1 MPPPS
6 PLLTTL
12 HTGLLGGLLCV
23 CMGVRA
29 DGASLAHSATQP
41 LAEVEVTDERRDTLG
56 SSDSASQ
63 GVIHA
68 QQLQAGALLRPADV
82 LEHIPGMVVTQ
93 HSGDGKANQYFLRGI
108 NLDHGSDF
116 ATTVNGVPVNMP
128 SHAHGQGYSDL
139 NFLLPELVQRVG
151 YSKGPYFAEQG
162 DFSSAGSANFVY
174 RTRLS
179 QPFADLTLGQHG
191 YRRALSAGSS
201 QVGDDLHLL
210 SAIEVLNHNGPW
222 TVAEGLR
229 KRNALLTLSG
239 GTTARGWSTSLM
251 AYSAHWTSTDQVPQ
265 RLIDAGSYQGQSF
278 GRFDTLDASDG
289 ASTSRH
295 SLSGE
300 WHDRDAQQATHM
312 SWYAMRYDL
321 DLYSNFT
328 YQTASG
334 GLGNSDQLGQRDQRT
349 VYGAKAS
356 HAWST
361 EGVNHTPMINTLGV
375 QVRQDLIQVGLF
387 DTAQRRITHTVRDDA
402 VRQQLLGVY
411 GQNDSSW
418 HDKVRTVLGLRAD
431 QFTAHVDS
439 RLQAENSGVST
450 SHKVS
455 PKLSLILGP
464 WAQTEVFV
472 NAGRGFHSNDARGTT
487 ARVDPRTGATV
498 DAVPGLVSSRGEE
511 LGLRTQATPHWQTAL
526 AVWRVRFDSELVYVG
541 DTGTTE
547 AGRPSLRTGLEWSNH
562 WAPDDTL
569 WLDASMAWTR
579 PRYSDSNP
587 EGSAIANAVRKV
599 AHVTAAVRQLGPW
612 SGSWGVRYIGPAPLT
627 TDARVSSGAN
637 ITSNLRVTR
646 RMRPEVDVSL
656 DVLNVANRQNND
668 IQYAY
673 SSQVAGE
680 PTAVNDTHVHPGE
693 PRSVRL
699 STRIRF
705 Y

>member
-1 MPPPS
+1 MLRKHPFFTHPQTS
-6 PLLTTL
+6 
-12 HTGLLGGLLCV
+12 LLGGLLCL
-23 CMGVRA
+23 CLGARA
-29 DGASLAHSATQP
+29 DGVSLTPP
-41 LAEVEVTDERRDTLG
+41 LLPLLTEVEVTAERRNALG
-56 SSDSASQ
+56 TSEAASQ

-139 NFLLPELVQRVG
+139 NFLIPELVQRVD

-174 RTRLS
+174 RTRLD
-179 QPFADLTLGQHG
+179 QPFADLTVGQRG

-239 GTTARGWSTSLM
+239 GSTARGWSTSLT
-251 AYSAHWTSTDQVPQ
+251 AYSAHWTATDQVPQ
-265 RLIDAGSYQGQSF
+265 RLIDAGSYQGLPF
-278 GRFDTLDASDG
+278 GRFDAMDASDG
-289 ASTSRH
+289 GSTSRH

-300 WHDRDAQQATHM
+300 WHDRDAEQATHM

-328 YQTASG
+328 YQTASNG
-334 GLGNSDQLGQRDQRT
+334 NGNSDQFGQRDQRT
-349 VYGAKAS
+349 VYGGKAS
-356 HAWST
+356 QAWSL
-361 EGVNHTPMINTLGV
+361 EGVNHTPMVNTLGV
-375 QVRQDLIQVGLF
+375 QVRQDLIRVGLF
-387 DTAQRRITHTVRDDA
+387 DTTQRRITHTVRDDT

-411 GQNDSSW
+411 GQNDSTW
-418 HDKVRTVLGLRAD
+418 HDSVRTVLGLRVD

-439 RLQAENSGVST
+439 HLQAENSGVST

-487 ARVDPRTGATV
+487 ARVDPRTGTAV
-498 DAVPGLVSSRGEE
+498 DMVPGLVSSRGHEV
-511 LGLRTQATPHWQTAL
+511 GLRSQATPQWQTAL
-526 AVWRVRFDSELVYVG
+526 ALWRLRFDSELVYVG
-541 DTGTTE
+541 DAGTTE
-547 AGRPSLRTGLEWSNH
+547 AGRPSVRTGLEWNNH
-562 WAPDDTL
+562 WTPSDTF

-579 PRYSDSNP
+579 PRYSDSSSQGN
-587 EGSAIANAVRKV
+587 AIPNAVRKV

-612 SGSWGVRYIGPAPLT
+612 SGSWGLRYIGPAALT
-627 TDARVSSGAN
+627 TDASVSSRAN
-637 ITSNLRVTR
+637 ITSNLRLTR
-646 RMRPEVDVSL
+646 HMSAAVDVSL
-656 DVLNVANRQNND
+656 DVLNLANRHNND

-680 PTAVNDTHVHPGE
+680 SVAVTDSHVHPAE

>member
-1 MPPPS
+1 MLRKHLFFTPS
-6 PLLTTL
+6 Q
-12 HTGLLGGLLCV
+12 TGLLGGLMCLCL
-23 CMGVRA
+23 GAHA
-29 DGASLAHSATQP
+29 DGVSLAHPLLQP
-41 LAEVEVTDERRDTLG
+41 LTEVEVTAERRDALG
-56 SSDSASQ
+56 TSDAASQ

-82 LEHIPGMVVTQ
+82 LEYIPGMVVTQ

-139 NFLLPELVQRVG
+139 NFLIPELVQRVD

-201 QVGDDLHLL
+201 QVGGDLHLL
-210 SAIEVLNHNGPW
+210 SAIEVLNNNGPW

-239 GTTARGWSTSLM
+239 GTTARGWSTSLT
-251 AYSAHWTSTDQVPQ
+251 AYSAHWTATDQVPQ
-265 RLIDAGSYQGQSF
+265 RLIDAGSYQGQPF
-278 GRFDTLDASDG
+278 GRFDSMDASDG
-289 ASTSRH
+289 GSTSRN

-300 WHDRDAQQATHM
+300 WHDRDAAQATHM

-328 YQTASG
+328 YQTASNG
-334 GLGNSDQLGQRDQRT
+334 NGNSDQFGQRDQRT
-349 VYGAKAS
+349 SYGAKAS
-356 HAWST
+356 HAWSL
-361 EGVNHTPMINTLGV
+361 EGMNHTPMVNTLGV
-375 QVRQDLIQVGLF
+375 QVRQDLIRVGLF
-387 DTAQRRITHTVRDDA
+387 DTTQRRITHTVRDDA
-402 VRQQLLGVY
+402 VRQQQLGVY

-418 HDKVRTVLGLRAD
+418 HDTVRTVLGLRVD

-439 RLQAENSGVST
+439 RLQAENSGVS
-450 SHKVS
+450 SSYQVS

-487 ARVDPRTGATV
+487 AGTNA
-498 DAVPGLVSSRGEE
+498 APGLVSSRGEE
-511 LGLRTQATPHWQTAL
+511 LGLRSQATPHWQTAL
-526 AVWRVRFDSELVYVG
+526 AVWRLRFDSELVYVG

-547 AGRPSLRTGLEWSNH
+547 AGRPSVRTGLEWNNH
-562 WAPDDTL
+562 WAPSDTF

-579 PRYSDSNP
+579 PRYSDSSSYN
-587 EGSAIANAVRKV
+587 AIPNAVRKV

-612 SGSWGVRYIGPAPLT
+612 SGSWGLRYIGPAALT
-627 TDARVSSGAN
+627 TDASVSSRAN

-646 RMRPEVDVSL
+646 RMSPAVDVSL
-656 DVLNVANRQNND
+656 DVLNLANRHNND

-680 PTAVNDTHVHPGE
+680 SAAVSDTHVHPAE

>member
-6 PLLTTL
+6 LLLTPR

-23 CMGVRA
+23 CLGAQA
-29 DGASLAHSATQP
+29 DGTSLAHSATQP
-41 LAEVEVTDERRDTLG
+41 LAEVEVTDDRRDTLG
-56 SSDSASQ
+56 SSDAASQ

-139 NFLLPELVQRVG
+139 NFLLPELVQRVT

-179 QPFADLTLGQHG
+179 QPFADLTLGQGG
-191 YRRALSAGSS
+191 YRRVLSAGSS

-229 KRNALLTLSG
+229 KRHALLTLSG
-239 GTTARGWSTSLM
+239 GTTARGWSTSLT
-251 AYSAHWTSTDQVPQ
+251 AYSAHWTATDQVPQ
-265 RLIDAGSYQGQSF
+265 RLIDAGSYLGQPF
-278 GRFDTLDASDG
+278 GRFDAMDASDG
-289 ASTSRH
+289 GSTSRN

-300 WHDRDAQQATHM
+300 WHDRNAEQATHM

-334 GLGNSDQLGQRDQRT
+334 GWGNSDQFGQRDQRT

-356 HAWST
+356 HAWSL
-361 EGVNHTPMINTLGV
+361 EGMNHTPMVNTLGV
-375 QVRQDLIQVGLF
+375 QVRQDLIRVGLF
-387 DTAQRRITHTVRDDA
+387 DTTQRRITHTVRDDT

-411 GQNDSSW
+411 GQNDSTW
-418 HDKVRTVLGLRAD
+418 HDSVRTVLGLRLD
-431 QFTAHVDS
+431 QFTAHVDNH
-439 RLQAENSGVST
+439 LQAENSGVST

-487 ARVDPRTGATV
+487 AGTNAS
-498 DAVPGLVSSRGEE
+498 PGLVSSRGEE

-526 AVWRVRFDSELVYVG
+526 AVWRLRFDSELVYLG
-541 DTGTTE
+541 DTGTTQ
-547 AGRPSLRTGLEWSNH
+547 AGRPSLRTGLEWSQH
-562 WAPDDTL
+562 WAPSDTF

-579 PRYSDSNP
+579 PRYSDSSSQGN
-587 EGSAIANAVRKV
+587 AIPNAVRKV

-612 SGSWGVRYIGPAPLT
+612 SGSWGLRYIGPAALT
-627 TDARVSSGAN
+627 TDASVSSRAN
-637 ITSNLRVTR
+637 ITSNLRLTR
-646 RMRPEVDVSL
+646 HMSAAVDMSL
-656 DVLNVANRQNND
+656 DVLNLANRHNND

-680 PTAVNDTHVHPGE
+680 SAAVSDTHVHPAE

>member
-174 RTRLS
+174 RTRLN
-179 QPFADLTLGQHG
+179 QPFADLTVGQRG
-191 YRRALSAGSS
+191 YRRVLSAGSS

-239 GTTARGWSTSLM
+239 GSTARGWSTSLS
-251 AYSAHWTSTDQVPQ
+251 AYSAHWTATDQVPQ
-265 RLIDAGSYQGQSF
+265 RLIDVGSYQGQAF

-289 ASTSRH
+289 ASTSRN

-300 WHDRDAQQATHM
+300 WHDRDAAQATHM

-328 YQTASG
+328 YQTASNG
-334 GLGNSDQLGQRDQRT
+334 NGNSDQFGQRDQRT
-349 VYGAKAS
+349 VYGGKAS
-356 HAWST
+356 QAWSL
-361 EGVNHTPMINTLGV
+361 EGVNHTPMVNTLGV
-375 QVRQDLIQVGLF
+375 QVRQDLIRVGLF
-387 DTAQRRITHTVRDDA
+387 DTTQRRITHTVRDDA

-411 GQNDSSW
+411 GQNDSIW
-418 HDKVRTVLGLRAD
+418 HDKVRTVLGLRVD

-439 RLQAENSGVST
+439 RVQAENSGVNA

-487 ARVDPRTGATV
+487 ARVDPRTGAAV

-526 AVWRVRFDSELVYVG
+526 AVWRLRFDSELVYLG

-562 WAPDDTL
+562 WAPSDTF

-579 PRYSDSNP
+579 PRYSDSSS
-587 EGSAIANAVRKV
+587 EGNAIPNAVRKV

-612 SGSWGVRYIGPAPLT
+612 SGSWGVRYIGPAALT
-627 TDARVSSGAN
+627 PDASVSSRAS

-646 RMRPEVDVSL
+646 RISTAVDMSL
-656 DVLNVANRQNND
+656 DVLNLANRHNND
-668 IQYAY
+668 IQYVY

-680 PTAVNDTHVHPGE
+680 SVAVNDSHVHPAE
-693 PRSVRL
+693 PRTARL